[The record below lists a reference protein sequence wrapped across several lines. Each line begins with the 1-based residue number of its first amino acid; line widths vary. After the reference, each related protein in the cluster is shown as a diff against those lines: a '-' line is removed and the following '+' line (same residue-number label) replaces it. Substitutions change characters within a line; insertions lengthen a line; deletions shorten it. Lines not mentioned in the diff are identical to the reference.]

1 MIMDAMAMM
10 MMTVPIFFPIVTA
23 LGFDPIWFGVYV
35 ILVMNFGSISPPV
48 GMCCF
53 VVKGI
58 DRKLSLGTIFKGVLP
73 FIGTLFVA
81 IALLVIFP
89 QIATV
94 VPNLLGL

>member
-1 MIMDAMAMM
+1 
-10 MMTVPIFFPIVTA
+10 
-23 LGFDPIWFGVYV
+23 
-35 ILVMNFGSISPPV
+35 
-48 GMCCF
+48 MCCF